1 MTLQRLNTVLSCG
14 ATAAAATVCT
24 MALYGAA
31 GLATG
36 ALATASVPMICIA
49 MGAAGMLGLA
59 LASSKAK
66 TQTAGSQLLASTTVG
81 GLAASLFGAF
91 HSQTILTLLGRSLI
105 VATAMPGTLAVTGL
119 ASTALAAYNLAQFL
133 KA

>member
-1 MTLQRLNTVLSCG
+1 MTLQRLNTALSCG
-14 ATAAAATVCT
+14 VTAGAATVCT

-36 ALATASVPMICIA
+36 ALAAASATTV
-49 MGAAGMLGLA
+49 GAALGIAFALGLV
-59 LASSKAK
+59 LAGSKK
-66 TQTAGSQLLASTTVG
+66 TTQAAGSQLLASTTIG

-105 VATAMPGTLAVTGL
+105 VATAMPSTLAVTGL
-119 ASTALAAYNLAQFL
+119 AATALAAYNLAHFL
-133 KA
+133 KS